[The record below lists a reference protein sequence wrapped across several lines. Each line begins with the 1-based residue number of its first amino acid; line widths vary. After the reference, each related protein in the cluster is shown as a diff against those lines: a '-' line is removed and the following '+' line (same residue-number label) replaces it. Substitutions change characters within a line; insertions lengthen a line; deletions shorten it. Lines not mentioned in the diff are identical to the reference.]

1 MALSNTNTDMV
12 NKNKWSDHYS
22 RRAREEKWL
31 ARSVYKLEEIDKKY
45 KLLHKRPL
53 ILDLG
58 CYPGSWSQYC
68 IKTIGKSGEV
78 IGIDLKRPNHLSSP
92 IFRFIEADILTSNI
106 EWLANQIGQRDLVL
120 SDIAPKTTGVSVADT
135 SRSMELAQKAFEIA
149 LTVLNR
155 NGHFLCKVFE
165 GEELILFK
173 KRFSDYFRYVRLI
186 RPRAIRKRSREIYV
200 LGQEFKK

>member
-1 MALSNTNTDMV
+1 MPNTNTDMA
-12 NKNKWSDHYS
+12 NKIKWADHYS
-22 RRAREEKWL
+22 RRAKEDKWL

-45 KLLHKRPL
+45 NLLHKRPL

-68 IKTIGKSGEV
+68 IKTIGKKGGV
-78 IGIDLKRPNHLSSP
+78 IGIDLKRPDQLYSP
-92 IFRFIEADILTSNI
+92 IFKFLEADILTSNI
-106 EWLANQIGQRDLVL
+106 EWLADQIGQRDLVL
-120 SDIAPKTTGVSVADT
+120 SDMAPKTTGVSVADT

-149 LTVLNR
+149 LTVLKKD
-155 NGHFLCKVFE
+155 GHFLCKVFE
-165 GEELILFK
+165 GEELRLFR